1 MSDVE
6 SGDFEDDEKRDFRDS
21 VEKMRGRSSR
31 RKILKFFGAA
41 VGVIVTAGFLPEVGK
56 FLFDRMTYR
65 SNVSVAD
72 RKIYSP
78 RYEGEQWVPGG
89 VSFALRNDGNRKS
102 LFTGAQITIEKYARL
117 KACISG
123 SGGSEIIESCYSV
136 TLPVD
141 VTPKKTM
148 NVDLR
153 QVVENENLTF
163 CSLSFSPSEKD
174 EGFVHLYLLD
184 ISILQDDGAAIE
196 CGKLIVATPKEEL
209 MTRYWVPDH
218 IMQEDKLLKREEY
231 LRVWAGSQ
239 GSNADS
245 VIRCAEANDRA
256 VKSIFSSAG
265 KAFMS
270 PVMEGVKQ
278 ILKSGEYDPK
288 TYVVPKNS
296 AQYTPKCEK
305 QD

>member
-1 MSDVE
+1 MSDAE
-6 SGDFEDDEKRDFRDS
+6 SGDFEDDKNQDVRDS
-21 VEKMRGRSSR
+21 TEKMRGRFSR
-31 RKILKFFGAA
+31 RKIFGVLFGA
-41 VGVIVTAGFLPEVGK
+41 VIVAGFLPKVGES
-56 FLFDRMTYR
+56 LWARMTYR

-102 LFTGAQITIEKYARL
+102 LFVGAQITIEKYARL
-117 KACISG
+117 KACTSG
-123 SGGSEIIESCYSV
+123 SGGSKIIESCYSV

-141 VTPKKTM
+141 VTPKKILKV
-148 NVDLR
+148 NLR

-174 EGFVHLYLLD
+174 EAFVHLYLLD
-184 ISILQDDGAAIE
+184 ISILQDDGTAIE

-209 MTRYWVPDH
+209 MTRYWVPDR
-218 IMQEDKLLKREEY
+218 IIQEDKILKREEY

-239 GSNADS
+239 GGNADS
-245 VIRCAEANDRA
+245 VIRCAEINDRA
-256 VKSIFSSAG
+256 VKSIFSSVG
-265 KAFMS
+265 KVFMS
-270 PVMEGVKQ
+270 PVMESVKQ
-278 ILKSGEYDPK
+278 VLKSGEYDPK

-296 AQYTPKCEK
+296 EQYTPKCEK